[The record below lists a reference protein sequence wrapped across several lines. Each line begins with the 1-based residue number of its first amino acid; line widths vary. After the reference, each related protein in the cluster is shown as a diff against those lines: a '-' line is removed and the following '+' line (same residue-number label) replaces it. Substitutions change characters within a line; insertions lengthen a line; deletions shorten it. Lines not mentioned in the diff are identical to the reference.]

1 MNPPYFELGVAEAVG
16 VEVVGLG
23 AEEVGG
29 AVVVGAVVVGAW
41 VVAAVEVVGAELVV
55 GEAVPELQPVI
66 MKAHTSKTV
75 RGINNFL
82 ILNSFQ

>member
-1 MNPPYFELGVAEAVG
+1 MADAVG

-29 AVVVGAVVVGAW
+29 AVVVGTVVVGAW
-41 VVAAVEVVGAELVV
+41 VVAAAEVVGAELVV
-55 GEAVPELQPVI
+55 GDGEPELQPVI
-66 MKAHTSKTV
+66 MKAQTSRTI